1 MSWKQ
6 RTFLALLVASMGCW
20 LERQAAVQIE
30 YLKAENRLL
39 RTRLGRQRLVFTDP
53 ERQTLAALAKEI
65 GTKALRQLDPLVSP
79 ATLLRWHRQLVA
91 QKWTFLER
99 RGPGRPRIKI
109 DVEQLVVRMAREN
122 PGWGYT
128 RIHGALLNLDIKVGR
143 GTVRRI
149 LKDHLIE
156 PAPARG
162 RRIPW
167 SVFLRAHWKAI
178 AASDFFTVEVWSW
191 RGLVTH
197 YILFVIDLATR
208 RVVIAGI
215 TTNPNEAWMLQ
226 MARNLT
232 DAETGMLRGTRHLIV
247 DRDTKY
253 STAFRTFLV
262 REGVEVIR
270 LPPRSP
276 NLNAF
281 AERFVRSVKSECLSK
296 LIPIGVPMLRRA
308 VHKYIEHYH
317 RERNH
322 QGLGNQLIVPLRVL
336 RSSSELV
343 GRRIRLGGMLSYYE
357 RAAA

>member
-1 MSWKQ
+1 M
-6 RTFLALLVASMGCW
+6 LLVASMGCW
-20 LERQAAVQIE
+20 LERQAAAQIE

-39 RTRLGRQRLVFTDP
+39 RSRLGRRRLVFTDP
-53 ERQTLAALAKEI
+53 ERRTLATLAKEI
-65 GTKALRQLDPLVSP
+65 GSKTLRELDPLVSP
-79 ATLLRWHRQLVA
+79 ATLLRWHRDLVA
-91 QKWTFLER
+91 RKWTFLER
-99 RGPGRPRIKI
+99 RSPGRPRIRI
-109 DVEQLVVRMAREN
+109 DIEQLIVRMAREN
-122 PGWGYT
+122 PNWGYT
-128 RIHGALLNLDIKVGR
+128 RIHGALRNLDIKVGR
-143 GTVRRI
+143 GTIRRI
-149 LKDHLIE
+149 LRDHLIE
-156 PAPARG
+156 PAPDRG
-162 RRIPW
+162 RRVPW
-167 SVFLRAHWKAI
+167 SVFLKAHWKAI
-178 AASDFFTVEVWSW
+178 AASDFFTVEIWSW

-253 STAFRTFLV
+253 STAFRTFLA
-262 REGVEVIR
+262 REGVAVIR

-296 LIPIGVPMLRRA
+296 LIPIGAPMLRRA
-308 VHKYIEHYH
+308 LREFMEHYH

-322 QGLGNQLIVPLRVL
+322 QGLGNQLIVPPRLPP
-336 RSSSELV
+336 SQSEHV
-343 GRRIRLGGMLSYYE
+343 DRRTRLGGVLNFYE